1 MKVNLG
7 YYKSNRI
14 HVYRVSPLFPKLSR
28 YYGDVYVKLKSIIK
42 NLRTMTQRFTPNGI
56 YCLCNYYA
64 VSVLCHI
71 FQHLMLHFFYLPRI
85 TSHARSI
92 IYAPTYHSNHVC
104 MWKLFPLIPRHSL
117 TIQKTASR
125 RRLSCM
131 PPLSPT
137 LNTGAPVPATRP
149 REPTW
154 ASFNIRSP
162 GLPLYLPYIYIYT
175 VFIYYTWVHSI

>member
-1 MKVNLG
+1 MP
-7 YYKSNRI
+7 Y
-14 HVYRVSPLFPKLSR
+14 LST
-28 YYGDVYVKLKSIIK
+28 S
-42 NLRTMTQRFTPNGI
+42 
-56 YCLCNYYA
+56 YA
-64 VSVLCHI
+64 S
-71 FQHLMLHFFYLPRI
+71 FFYLPRI

-104 MWKLFPLIPRHSL
+104 MWKLFSLIPHHSL
-117 TIQKTASR
+117 TIQTTASR

-137 LNTGAPVPATRP
+137 LNTGAPVSATRP

-162 GLPLYLPYIYIYT
+162 GLPLYLPYIYIQNHRLRVHCRKCRTTHTRQIALIHIYIYT
-175 VFIYYTWVHSI
+175 CS

>member
-1 MKVNLG
+1 M
-7 YYKSNRI
+7 
-14 HVYRVSPLFPKLSR
+14 PF
-28 YYGDVYVKLKSIIK
+28 
-42 NLRTMTQRFTPNGI
+42 RFYAISFNI
-56 YCLCNYYA
+56 LCF
-64 VSVLCHI
+64 I
-71 FQHLMLHFFYLPRI
+71 FFLP
-85 TSHARSI
+85 
-92 IYAPTYHSNHVC
+92 YAPTYHSNHVC

-162 GLPLYLPYIYIYT
+162 ELPLYLPSIYIYMCVCKCEQKKRVLVQVLLVRLQFVKLYFHYLVLHHWFRLFQIVQDLGCPKDT
-175 VFIYYTWVHSI
+175 TPVHRVSLELAQS

>member
-14 HVYRVSPLFPKLSR
+14 HVYRVSPLFPKPSR
-28 YYGDVYVKLKSIIK
+28 YYGDVFVKLKFIIK
-42 NLRTMTQRFTPNGI
+42 NLRTMTQRF
-56 YCLCNYYA
+56 
-64 VSVLCHI
+64 SVLCHI

-117 TIQKTASR
+117 TIQTTASR

-131 PPLSPT
+131 PPLSLT

-162 GLPLYLPYIYIYT
+162 GLPLYLPYIYIVYILGAMS
-175 VFIYYTWVHSI
+175 FQ